1 MINRFFIKSTVHCL
15 YGGFFLEPMRKR
27 ESIWTEGILQPL
39 RRWRTTFCTWTSYP
53 GQNYRSEALKNGKK
67 AVKITRTNE
76 NGELMDFDGVVF
88 FRSPKRYSSYGKTPF
103 FFVAHLG
110 AEMYSVKKLFFC
122 TKKYCTGCGYMV
134 Y

>member
-1 MINRFFIKSTVHCL
+1 MPEF
-15 YGGFFLEPMRKR
+15 
-27 ESIWTEGILQPL
+27 SI
-39 RRWRTTFCTWTSYP
+39 
-53 GQNYRSEALKNGKK
+53 EALKNGKK

-110 AEMYSVKKLFFC
+110 ADGVPAGCRRIFT
-122 TKKYCTGCGYMV
+122 TKRTPNGSF
-134 Y
+134 